1 MSYNYNK
8 LRSIFIDNIIFLDYY
23 KNHELKLYWPI
34 FLRGVSLD
42 RDITITPLL
51 EKLIITQNNEVA
63 GYINFPGIGGWLT
76 LKSIPSK
83 AFSTNFEDGSEL
95 WDAIFDV
102 VIVSLKREWEN
113 CPNIL
118 STL

>member
-8 LRSIFIDNIIFLDYY
+8 LRSIFIDNIVFLDYY

-34 FLRGVSLD
+34 FLRDVVSLGG
-42 RDITITPLL
+42 DIITPLL
-51 EKLIITQNNEVA
+51 KKLIITQNNEVA
-63 GYINFPGIGGWLT
+63 GYIDFPGIGGWRT
-76 LKSIPSK
+76 LKPK
-83 AFSTNFEDGSEL
+83 LGKVFSTNFEDGSEL
-95 WDAIFDV
+95 WDGIFDV